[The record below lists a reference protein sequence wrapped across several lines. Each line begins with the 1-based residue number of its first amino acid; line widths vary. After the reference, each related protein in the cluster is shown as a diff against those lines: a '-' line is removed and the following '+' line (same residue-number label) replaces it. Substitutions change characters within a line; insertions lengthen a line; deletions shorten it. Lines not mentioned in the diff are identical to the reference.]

1 MDKQLQLL
9 NEYDKAD
16 RIRYKAYVNLTCY
29 IYKVLENAI
38 DADISEV
45 TDVTDT
51 YATIVLKANNF
62 RDISLH
68 YSRTIGEQKLT
79 MNYST
84 SGSCSNDDKEH
95 VQYCKLIGHVASI
108 LGDLEDKIIKSSI
121 GQRLFNDFHT
131 TESTCY
137 KIKHQIEAMKAEDEA
152 KAREQMAN
160 SILSKINIGTKIM
173 TMKPKSWMP
182 DGQVKVVECVT
193 AKNIIFKDDIKRT
206 KKNELVDNIINKKWT
221 IV

>member
-1 MDKQLQLL
+1 MDKQLL

-29 IYKVLENAI
+29 IAKVLEDAI
-38 DADISEV
+38 DTNVSEV
-45 TDVTDT
+45 KDVTDT
-51 YATIVLKANNF
+51 YAKIVLKANNF

-68 YSRTIGEQKLT
+68 YGRTIGERKLE

-84 SGSCSNDDKEH
+84 SGSFSNADKEC
-95 VQYCKLIGHVASI
+95 VQYCKLIGHVASV
-108 LGDLEDKIIKSSI
+108 LGDLENRIIKSSI
-121 GQRLFNDFHT
+121 GQRLFNDFRAA
-131 TESTCY
+131 ESKCY

-160 SILSKINIGTKIM
+160 DILSKINIGTKIM

-182 DGQVKVVECVT
+182 DGQVKVIECIT

-206 KKNELVDNIINKKWT
+206 KKNKLVDNIISKKWT